1 MKTAFTDDIKEMERV
16 RDAATSEPLRVALG
30 WHLADLKKFERY
42 TQLIKVIYPEL
53 HRNALLYCGYI
64 NTDDEE

>member
-1 MKTAFTDDIKEMERV
+1 MKTAFTEDIKQMTKV
-16 RDAATSEPLRVALG
+16 RDAATSEPLRVAIS